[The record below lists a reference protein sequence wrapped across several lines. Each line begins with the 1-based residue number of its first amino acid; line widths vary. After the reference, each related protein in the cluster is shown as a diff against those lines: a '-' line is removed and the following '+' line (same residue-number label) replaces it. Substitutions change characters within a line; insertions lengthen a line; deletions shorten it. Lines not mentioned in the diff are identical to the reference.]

1 MQLSPHLPDLSGFEI
16 FLAIAR
22 TGSIGAAG
30 REFGLT
36 QQAVSA
42 RLASIEAQTG
52 VTLVIRTPR
61 GSRLTPAGVVVAEW
75 ADRLLDV
82 AQYVDAGLA
91 SLRSEKRKRVRVAAS
106 LTIAEQLMP
115 RWLVSLRVAAG
126 RMGTVAPE
134 VIMTATNSDRTITAV
149 RTGKAD
155 LGFIETPHLPK
166 GLRSR
171 VVGHDELVVVV
182 PADHKWAQRQ
192 RPVTAAE
199 LARTPLVTRE
209 PGSGTRDSLGAALR
223 DALGDPSG
231 QAPPVLELSSAAAVR
246 AAVAAGA
253 GPAVMSRLAVADD
266 LAIGR
271 LRTVEVPELSLRR
284 RLRAIWLGGRTP
296 PAGATRDLLAHI
308 AGQREQI
315 WTVAN
320 PVLSEM

>member
-1 MQLSPHLPDLSGFEI
+1 MPLSAHLPDLSAFEI

-22 TGSIGAAG
+22 TGSMGAAS

-75 ADRLLDV
+75 ADRLLDI

-91 SLRSEKRKRVRVAAS
+91 SLRSERRKRVRVAAS

-115 RWLVSLRVAAG
+115 RWLVSLRVAADRLG
-126 RMGTVAPE
+126 ATAPE
-134 VIMTATNSDRTITAV
+134 VIMTATNSDRAIAAV
-149 RTGKAD
+149 RAGKTD

-171 VVGHDELVVVV
+171 VVGYDELVLVV

-199 LARTPLVTRE
+199 LSRTPLVTRE
-209 PGSGTRDSLGAALR
+209 PGSGTRDSLTAALR
-223 DALGDPSG
+223 HALGDSAR
-231 QAPPVLELSSAAAVR
+231 QAPPVLELSSAAAAR

-253 GPAVMSRLAVADD
+253 GPAVMSRLAVSDD

-284 RLRAIWLGGRTP
+284 KLRAIWVGGRVP
-296 PAGATRDLLAHI
+296 PAGAARDLLAHI
-308 AGQREQI
+308 TNQLAA
-315 WTVAN
+315 AN
-320 PVLSEM
+320 